1 MKLNETQKAAV
12 IHKDGPML
20 VLAGPGSGKTAVIT
34 ERTRTLIEQYGI
46 NPSKILVITFTKA
59 AAQEM
64 KDRFSKKMN
73 ESTPEVNFGTFH
85 AVFFKILKYAYHYSA
100 SNIIREEE
108 RRQYFKEI
116 IDQLELEIE
125 DKKEFIEGIEN
136 EISLVKGERMA
147 VEHYYSI
154 NCSEENFQRIYKA
167 YEEKLRQTNRI
178 DFDDMLL
185 LCYELLRERKD
196 ILEFWQQRYEYIL
209 IDEFQDINRIQ
220 YDIIQMLAKPQ
231 NNLFIVGDD
240 DQSIYRFRGAKPEI
254 MLNFE
259 RDYPNTKRILLNCN
273 YRSVKQIVEGAIR
286 VVGNNKNRFP
296 KQLIAVR
303 GEGETIQTKT
313 FSDLMAQNKKVLEEI
328 LKYHTEGIPYQ
339 EMAVLFRT
347 NSQPRSLIGQMIQY
361 NIPFQM
367 KDNVPSL
374 YEHWISKDMLAYLSL
389 ALGSRERG
397 IFLSIMNRP
406 KRYLSRENIGK
417 TIDFNQLKR
426 DYKDRSYIVER
437 IEKLEYDLEILKKLP
452 PYAAIK
458 YLRSAV
464 GYDSF
469 LVEYA
474 DFRRIKQEEL
484 FQVLDE
490 LQESAKGFDSFLE
503 WKTYIDNYQEELKQ
517 QIQKRQQRD
526 IEAVEFVTFHGSK
539 GLEYK
544 IVWIVDANEEITPHS
559 KAILLEDLEEERRMF
574 YVAMTRAKD
583 KLHIYSVKERYG
595 KKLSCSR
602 FVGELYLSVQDLQ
615 QGTKVYHKKYGKG
628 VILEN
633 LNDKIK
639 IRFENS
645 LIPKILNLEYCQKN
659 SLLKLED

>member
-406 KRYLSRENIGK
+406 KRYLSRKNIGK

>member
-1 MKLNETQKAAV
+1 
-12 IHKDGPML
+12 
-20 VLAGPGSGKTAVIT
+20 
-34 ERTRTLIEQYGI
+34 
-46 NPSKILVITFTKA
+46 
-59 AAQEM
+59 
-64 KDRFSKKMN
+64 
-73 ESTPEVNFGTFH
+73 
-85 AVFFKILKYAYHYSA
+85 
-100 SNIIREEE
+100 
-108 RRQYFKEI
+108 
-116 IDQLELEIE
+116 
-125 DKKEFIEGIEN
+125 
-136 EISLVKGERMA
+136 MA

-615 QGTKVYHKKYGKG
+615 QGTKVYHKKYGKAM
-628 VILEN
+628 N
-633 LNDKIK
+633 
-639 IRFENS
+639 F
-645 LIPKILNLEYCQKN
+645 QK
-659 SLLKLED
+659 

>member
-296 KQLIAVR
+296 KQLISVR

>member
-503 WKTYIDNYQEELKQ
+503 N
-517 QIQKRQQRD
+517 
-526 IEAVEFVTFHGSK
+526 
-539 GLEYK
+539 
-544 IVWIVDANEEITPHS
+544 
-559 KAILLEDLEEERRMF
+559 
-574 YVAMTRAKD
+574 
-583 KLHIYSVKERYG
+583 LHR
-595 KKLSCSR
+595 
-602 FVGELYLSVQDLQ
+602 
-615 QGTKVYHKKYGKG
+615 
-628 VILEN
+628 
-633 LNDKIK
+633 
-639 IRFENS
+639 
-645 LIPKILNLEYCQKN
+645 
-659 SLLKLED
+659 

>member
-639 IRFENS
+639 IRFENF

>member
-1 MKLNETQKAAV
+1 MELNETQKAAV
-12 IHKDGPML
+12 MHKNGPML

-34 ERTRTLIEQYGI
+34 ERTRTLIEQHGI
-46 NPSKILVITFTKA
+46 HPSKILVITFTKA

-64 KDRFSKKMN
+64 KDRFSKKMG
-73 ESTPEVNFGTFH
+73 EGTSEVNFGTFH

-116 IDQLELEIE
+116 IDQLGLEIE

-167 YEEKLRQTNRI
+167 YEEKLRQANRI

-185 LCYELLRERKD
+185 LCYELLKERKD

-231 NNLFIVGDD
+231 DNLFIVGDD

-259 RDYPNTKRILLNCN
+259 KDYPGTKRILLNCN

-303 GEGETIQTKT
+303 GEGETIQTET
-313 FSDLMAQNKKVLEEI
+313 FPDLMAQNRKVLEEI
-328 LKYHTEGIPYQ
+328 LKYHTEGILYQ

-406 KRYLSRENIGK
+406 KRYLSREHIDK
-417 TIDFNQLKR
+417 TVDFDQLKHY
-426 DYKDRSYIVER
+426 YKDRSYIRER

-544 IVWIVDANEEITPHS
+544 VVWIVDANEEITPHS
-559 KAILLEDLEEERRMF
+559 KAMLLEDLEEERRMF
-574 YVAMTRAKD
+574 YVAMTRARD

-615 QGTKVYHKKYGKG
+615 QGKKVYHKKYGKG

-659 SLLKLED
+659 GLLKLED